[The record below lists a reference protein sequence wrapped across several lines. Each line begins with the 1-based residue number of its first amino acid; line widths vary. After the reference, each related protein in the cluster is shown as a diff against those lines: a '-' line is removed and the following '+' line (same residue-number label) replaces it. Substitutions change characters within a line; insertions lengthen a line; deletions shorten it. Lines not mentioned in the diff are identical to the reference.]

1 MILDLYEE
9 LNKKHRSGT
18 RFIDE
23 VFVDEIYKSVCPRL
37 TVVDLGAYE
46 GEFSFYCLP
55 FAKDI
60 YAVEPDPTPFSV
72 MNGMVT
78 KYKLEEVV
86 RVFPVAISSETK
98 MGLLH
103 ASGGGGSAVANEPDD
118 KTVKVQ
124 LYTLN
129 DFLEQNKIDH
139 VDILKMDVESSEKE
153 ILVAK
158 DTEKALSK
166 VDLIIGEVH
175 AGCEEVV
182 KSVLENNG
190 FVITNAPNVFVARKH
205 NPNLDYD

>member
-9 LNKKHRSGT
+9 LNKKYRSGA

-23 VFVDEIYKSVCPRL
+23 VFISEIYKSACHKL

-60 YAVEPDPTPFSV
+60 YAVEPDPMPFRV
-72 MNGMVT
+72 MNNMVT
-78 KYKLEEVV
+78 KHKLEEII
-86 RVFPVAISSETK
+86 RVYPVAISSETK

-103 ASGGGGSAVANEPDD
+103 ASGGGGSSIVNSPDD
-118 KTVKVQ
+118 RTVEVQ

-129 DFLEQNKIDH
+129 DFFEQNKINH
-139 VDILKMDVESSEKE
+139 VDILKMDVESSEKD
-153 ILVAK
+153 ILVGQGI
-158 DTEKALSK
+158 EEALSK

-175 AGCEEVV
+175 FGCGELVQ
-182 KSVLENNG
+182 KVLESNG
-190 FVITNAPNVFVARKH
+190 FVITNDPAAFVARRK
-205 NPNLDYD
+205 

>member
-1 MILDLYEE
+1 RYC
-9 LNKKHRSGT
+9 GGA

-23 VFVDEIYKSVCPRL
+23 VFVNEIYKSACPRL
-37 TVVDLGAYE
+37 TIVDLGAYE

-129 DFLEQNKIDH
+129 DFLKENSIEH
-139 VDILKMDVESSEKE
+139 VDILKMDIESSEKD
-153 ILVAK
+153 ILVAP
-158 DTEKALSK
+158 DIGEALSK
-166 VDLIIGEVH
+166 IDLIIGEDH
-175 AGCEEVV
+175 GYRDLIT
-182 KSVLENNG
+182 KVLTDNG
-190 FVITNAPNVFVARKH
+190 FVVTNDPAAFVAKRQ
-205 NPNLDYD
+205 

>member
-23 VFVDEIYKSVCPRL
+23 VFVDEIYKSARPRL

-60 YAVEPDPTPFSV
+60 YAVEPDPMPFRV
-72 MNGMVT
+72 MNNMVT
-78 KYKLEEVV
+78 KHELEEII
-86 RVFPVAISSETK
+86 RVYPVAISSETK

-103 ASGGGGSAVANEPDD
+103 ASGGGGSSIVNSPDD
-118 KTVKVQ
+118 RTVEVQ

-129 DFLEQNKIDH
+129 DFFEQNKINH
-139 VDILKMDVESSEKE
+139 VDILKMDVESSEKD
-153 ILVAK
+153 ILVGQGI
-158 DTEKALSK
+158 EEALSK

-175 AGCEEVV
+175 FGCGELVQ
-182 KSVLENNG
+182 KVLESNG
-190 FVITNAPNVFVARKH
+190 FVITNDPSVVVAKRK
-205 NPNLDYD
+205 

>member
-1 MILDLYEE
+1 MILDLYED
-9 LNKKHRSGT
+9 LNKRYRGGA

-23 VFVDEIYKSVCPRL
+23 VFFSEIYKSVCPRL

-139 VDILKMDVESSEKE
+139 VDILKMDVESSEKD
-153 ILVAK
+153 ILVGQGI
-158 DTEKALSK
+158 EEALSK
-166 VDLIIGEVH
+166 VDLIVGEVH
-175 AGCEEVV
+175 FGCGELVQ
-182 KSVLENNG
+182 KVLESNG
-190 FVITNAPNVFVARKH
+190 FVITNDPAAFVARRK
-205 NPNLDYD
+205 

>member
-9 LNKKHRSGT
+9 LNKKYRSGT

-23 VFVDEIYKSVCPRL
+23 VFVDEIYKSARPRL

-60 YAVEPDPTPFSV
+60 YAVEPDPMPFRV
-72 MNGMVT
+72 MNNMVT
-78 KYKLEEVV
+78 KHELEEII
-86 RVFPVAISSETK
+86 RVYPVAISKETK

-103 ASGGGGSAVANEPDD
+103 ASGGGGSSIVNSPDD
-118 KTVKVQ
+118 RTVEVQ

-129 DFLEQNKIDH
+129 DFFEQNKINH
-139 VDILKMDVESSEKE
+139 VDILKMDVESSEKD
-153 ILVAK
+153 ILVGQGI
-158 DTEKALSK
+158 EEALSK

-175 AGCEEVV
+175 FGCGELVQ
-182 KSVLENNG
+182 KVLESNG
-190 FVITNAPNVFVARKH
+190 FVITNDPAAFVAKRK
-205 NPNLDYD
+205 